1 MHVHN
6 LNTATI
12 QHNPALHILVAEDNF
27 ANQLVAK
34 TLLLRAGH
42 NVTTANNGREAVMA
56 AQNTPYDIILMDIE
70 MPEMNG
76 IEATEEIRQAPGP
89 NQNTK
94 IIALTAYGSPSE
106 KYTYKHSGIDAT
118 LSKPLRMN
126 RLTDILREPNQ
137 PARSMPNGAMLNLVS
152 QAPSPPHAPATDTES
167 QIPHLDLITLNIL
180 LDAGGAQR
188 VTAILKT
195 YWRSAY
201 ALMADMQ
208 SANEIWDRDSLQ
220 RSAHALKGASM
231 NVGMI
236 KVSRLAEQLQNA
248 PLESVPNL
256 LDYLD
261 TAIAQGRKAFV
272 LHLKS
277 MSAETRASL

>member
-1 MHVHN
+1 MYAQN
-6 LNTATI
+6 LKSSGL

-56 AQNTPYDIILMDIE
+56 AQSTPYDIILMDIE

-76 IEATEEIRQAPGP
+76 IEATEEIRQVPGP
-89 NQNTK
+89 NQKTK

-126 RLTDILREPNQ
+126 RLAEFLRESKETNRGEASDKP
-137 PARSMPNGAMLNLVS
+137 LNLAS
-152 QAPSPPHAPATDTES
+152 HTPPPSPMPAIEKEEEK
-167 QIPHLDLITLNIL
+167 PHLDLITLNIL
-180 LDAGGAQR
+180 LHAGGPHR
-188 VTAILKT
+188 VAEILKA

-208 SANEIWDRDSLQ
+208 SANEIWDRDTLQ
-220 RSAHALKGASM
+220 RSAHTLKGASM

-248 PLESVPNL
+248 PLERAPDL
-256 LDYLD
+256 LDQLD
-261 TAIAQGRKAFV
+261 TAIAQGRKAFIV
-272 LHLKS
+272 YLKS
-277 MSAETRASL
+277 TG

>member
-1 MHVHN
+1 MHAQN
-6 LNTATI
+6 LKSSGP
-12 QHNPALHILVAEDNF
+12 QHNPALQILVAEDNF

-42 NVTTANNGREAVMA
+42 NVTTVDNGREAVTA
-56 AQNTPYDIILMDIE
+56 AQSTPYDIILMDIE

-76 IEATEEIRQAPGP
+76 IEATEEIRQIPGP
-89 NQNTK
+89 NQKTK

-126 RLTDILREPNQ
+126 RLADILRASNETNSGA
-137 PARSMPNGAMLNLVS
+137 PAEKPLNLVS
-152 QAPSPPHAPATDTES
+152 HMPPSSPMPTIEKEEEK
-167 QIPHLDLITLNIL
+167 PHLDLITLNIL
-180 LDAGGAQR
+180 LHAGGPHR
-188 VTAILKT
+188 VAEILKA

-208 SANEIWDRDSLQ
+208 SANEIWDRDTLQ

-248 PLESVPNL
+248 PLERAPNL
-256 LDYLD
+256 LDQLD
-261 TAIAQGRKAFV
+261 TAIAQGRKAFIM
-272 LHLKS
+272 HLKS
-277 MSAETRASL
+277 TG